1 MKGFEVLGCHSPG
14 IRGVADCGG
23 GTARVL
29 VTPGPAIKG
38 RKGGENH
45 TMETNGNGTNAK
57 VPSGRGLVH
66 RHLDKRQLACVAANV
81 IKGSTDI
88 EWSVAQLMAA
98 LKVNRQYID
107 VACTLSPEKRAAII
121 DGRDQ
126 TSFVTLLKT
135 VNGNG
140 KDDDA
145 VIVALVRK
153 YGPARVFD
161 ACCTVEAAQ

>member
-1 MKGFEVLGCHSPG
+1 MKSN
-14 IRGVADCGG
+14 D
-23 GTARVL
+23 
-29 VTPGPAIKG
+29 
-38 RKGGENH
+38 
-45 TMETNGNGTNAK
+45 NAK
-57 VPSGRGLVH
+57 VLSGRGLVH
-66 RHLDKRQLACVAANV
+66 RHLDKRQLACLAANV
-81 IKGSTDI
+81 LEGSINID
-88 EWSVAQLMAA
+88 WSVAQLMAA

-107 VACTLSPEKRAAII
+107 VACTLSPERRQAII

-126 TSFVTLLKT
+126 TSFAALLKA
-135 VNGNG
+135 VNGNGKNGNG

>member
-1 MKGFEVLGCHSPG
+1 M
-14 IRGVADCGG
+14 ADCGG
-23 GTARVL
+23 GTGRVL
-29 VTPGPAIKG
+29 VTPEPAIKG

-45 TMETNGNGTNAK
+45 TMETNGNGTDAK
-57 VPSGRGLVH
+57 VLSGRGLVH
-66 RHLDKRQLACVAANV
+66 RHLDKRQLACLAANV
-81 IKGSTDI
+81 LEGSTNID
-88 EWSVAQLMAA
+88 WSVAQLMAA
-98 LKVNRQYID
+98 LKVNRHYID
-107 VACTLSPEKRAAII
+107 VACTLSPERRQAII

-161 ACCTVEAAQ
+161 ACCVVEAAQ